1 MKISDDRKMNEHKR
15 ILENLL
21 SSTLSEPNAE
31 QHTTSSIAITITCDR
46 IKTLMSEYPDL
57 FPDECNPEADGT
69 VYDKISEIPHDAR
82 NVTFALDLHPFNCI
96 SFRNSSALVDRMA
109 VSIREDRPLLGNGL
123 YIIEGRVYSSQ
134 EAIDNF
140 DSVKNADSCYQ
151 LLHAFKHLAD
161 YKSGNTCIIIG
172 GVAKLLE
179 YSTNGLKGNDLCD
192 VRCGLD
198 TFLEITNGKDERLK
212 QLLRS
217 EINNHV
223 PTTASP
229 LERIIAFMNS
239 IGTIISSFRL
249 CESQYLN
256 PFESQNLRAS
266 YNKKIKA
273 FGNEIRSS
281 LQNLKAEM
289 LVFLSM
295 FFAMSEV
302 YSSNNNEIN
311 FLIVISLLI
320 AGIICF
326 ALLASDRK
334 QLKALQVRIKHEIDE
349 LHKAETDKD
358 NNKDIPEFL
367 KEFNSLAKSSKRNSI
382 LLVVA
387 QVASFLPAITAIM
400 ICFAGTPS
408 SSEIIIRF

>member
-266 YNKKIKA
+266 YNKKIKDFLLNISGNFAYNRNKVLSLGNIDAQKGTRDIVMVGKEYKA
-273 FGNEIRSS
+273 FNC
-281 LQNLKAEM
+281 
-289 LVFLSM
+289 FLSE
-295 FFAMSEV
+295 ASKAKHIIPA
-302 YSSNNNEIN
+302 IN
-311 FLIVISLLI
+311 RDITIRKFISLL
-320 AGIICF
+320 F
-326 ALLASDRK
+326 ED
-334 QLKALQVRIKHEIDE
+334 
-349 LHKAETDKD
+349 
-358 NNKDIPEFL
+358 
-367 KEFNSLAKSSKRNSI
+367 
-382 LLVVA
+382 
-387 QVASFLPAITAIM
+387 
-400 ICFAGTPS
+400 
-408 SSEIIIRF
+408 